1 MPVHKHHL
9 DKIGSQVA
17 LRDMLCLIDLRLVLC
32 AGFLIFSPL
41 EMSAAERY
49 TYECE
54 VQSGTKVSELNGFTL
69 EWTDIGVSRDGI
81 AGVQELREDPDDVTG
96 DHNFLF
102 QPDAYITLD
111 GLRYNN
117 DPEAFFTI
125 KGDHEKN
132 LLQGFF
138 LAERMLHSLSISTWG
153 SGEFNLVKHEVCAE
167 IKDLKCRDI
176 KLFEGHCVSLGLGKE
191 FKPIEVPDY

>member
-17 LRDMLCLIDLRLVLC
+17 LRDMLCRIDLKLVLC

-54 VQSGTKVSELNGFTL
+54 VQSGTKVSELNGFKL
-69 EWTDIGVSRDGI
+69 EWTDIDVNREGI
-81 AGVQELREDPDDVTG
+81 AGVQELREDPDDATG

-111 GLRYNN
+111 GLGYNN
-117 DPEAFFTI
+117 DPEAFFPI
-125 KGDHEKN
+125 NGDHNKN
-132 LLQGFF
+132 TLHGFF
-138 LAERMLHSLSISTWG
+138 LADGVFYSLTMKTWG
-153 SGEFNLVKHEVCAE
+153 NGHFYLVRHEACAE
-167 IKDLKCRDI
+167 IRDFKCRDI
-176 KLFEGHCVSLGLGKE
+176 ELLEGGCVSLGVGKE
-191 FKPIEVPDY
+191 FEPVEALDN